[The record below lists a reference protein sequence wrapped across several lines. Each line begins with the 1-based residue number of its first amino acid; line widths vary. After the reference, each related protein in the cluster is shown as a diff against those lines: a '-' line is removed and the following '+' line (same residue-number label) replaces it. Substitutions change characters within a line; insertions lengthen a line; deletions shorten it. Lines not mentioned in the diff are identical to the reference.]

1 MSKLKTTEVIGIA
14 SGKGGVGKT
23 TVAIN
28 LAVALAQRGHDVMLF
43 DADLGL
49 ANAQIAL
56 GARAEYNLSH
66 FLAGQ
71 KTLEEITLKTRY
83 NDIKL
88 PVSRIKKLALA
99 PAEYD
104 ERLLQN
110 GDVRAWFADGNFIT
124 FRLESIDEKG
134 KITGTSQHFGTAQFD
149 PDAFTRIE
157 FNIYPSPAKK

>member
-1 MSKLKTTEVIGIA
+1 MSNTKTTEVIGIA

-23 TVAIN
+23 TVSIN

-71 KTLEEITLKTRY
+71 KTLEEITLKTRQGIQLIPGASGMQELAALSQIQAASIVQAFS
-83 NDIKL
+83 NLGKNV
-88 PVSRIKKLALA
+88 VSRRLCWPFWQPVTAVLWWCKTTPLPSLMPTA
-99 PAEYD
+99 P
-104 ERLLQN
+104 
-110 GDVRAWFADGNFIT
+110 
-124 FRLESIDEKG
+124 SK
-134 KITGTSQHFGTAQFD
+134 
-149 PDAFTRIE
+149 
-157 FNIYPSPAKK
+157 